1 MKRGTGGRH
10 PSMTVTPLHVRW
22 VIELLTMKLTYDD
35 SRGWGWVE
43 GGLSRFLHRK
53 RNPVM
58 ILKRTAAFN
67 NLTYSKNNRK
77 IDG

>member
-10 PSMTVTPLHVRW
+10 PSVTPLHVRW
-22 VIELLTMKLTYDD
+22 VIELLTMKLTFDD
-35 SRGWGWVE
+35 SRGRVE

-58 ILKRTAAFN
+58 ILKRTAALN
-67 NLTYSKNNRK
+67 NLTYSKNK
-77 IDG
+77 QKFDG